1 MCVCVCVCVC
11 VSISI
16 FTGSKKTNF
25 SDKSRNGE
33 DEKKVNDNN
42 DIERTGSLSEED
54 VADGLYSPN

>member
-1 MCVCVCVCVC
+1 MC